1 MICYSS
7 NSNIDHGYWYIYS
20 CGYHGEL
27 EYAKIYHDPGGL
39 GRQGRWYIVNVGQP
53 TRSKV
58 NILRLGGGGC
68 GGGAASRY
76 SPSFALGVPHSCI
89 CIGSM
94 IAV

>member
-1 MICYSS
+1 MYRALPEQLCVRD
-7 NSNIDHGYWYIYS
+7 SNIAGQGIF
-20 CGYHGEL
+20 
-27 EYAKIYHDPGGL
+27 AKTDIPTGT
-39 GRQGRWYIVNVGQP
+39 YIVNVGQP

-89 CIGSM
+89 CLGSM